1 MQTRSKYIEQLEEL
15 ESCVRRLGEKT
26 AADVRAAGL
35 ALAGDAGATEGV
47 FQGREAE
54 KRLQSAIESSCFDA
68 MLLQQPL
75 VAGDLRFV
83 SGAFRIVSDL
93 THIGAMTR
101 DVAYLATVV
110 PGEEMGDL
118 ASLFSQA
125 SERVAGMV
133 DHAVGAFLAEDE
145 AAAREVY
152 ALDDAVDELYDQ
164 AKGLIVDKIR
174 ATDTD
179 AAFFPEML
187 MVAKYFERMG
197 DDAQRIA
204 SWAVFRVT
212 GNHAI
217 YSAKE
222 GGDASEAEGF

>member
-26 AADVRAAGL
+26 VADVRAAGL
-35 ALAGDAGATEGV
+35 ALAGDAGAAEGV

-83 SGAFRIVSDL
+83 SGVFRIVSDL

-174 ATDTD
+174 ATDT
-179 AAFFPEML
+179 
-187 MVAKYFERMG
+187 
-197 DDAQRIA
+197 
-204 SWAVFRVT
+204 VFRVT
-212 GNHAI
+212 GNHAV

-222 GGDASEAEGF
+222 DGDASEAEGF

>member
-26 AADVRAAGL
+26 VADVRAAGL
-35 ALAGDAGATEGV
+35 ALAGDAGAAEGV

-83 SGAFRIVSDL
+83 SGVFRIVSDL

-118 ASLFSQA
+118 ASLFLQA

-152 ALDDAVDELYDQ
+152 ALDDAVDELYDR

-212 GNHAI
+212 GNHAV

>member
-26 AADVRAAGL
+26 VADVRAAGL
-35 ALAGDAGATEGV
+35 ALAGDAGAAEGV

-83 SGAFRIVSDL
+83 SGVFRIVSDL

-152 ALDDAVDELYDQ
+152 ALDELYDR

-212 GNHAI
+212 GNHAV

-222 GGDASEAEGF
+222 DGDASEAEGF

>member
-26 AADVRAAGL
+26 VADVRAAGL
-35 ALAGDAGATEGV
+35 ALAGDAGAAEGV

-83 SGAFRIVSDL
+83 SGVFRIVSDL

-197 DDAQRIA
+197 DDAARIA
-204 SWAVFRVT
+204 DWAVFRAT
-212 GNHAI
+212 GEHAGRVDPVVEDD
-217 YSAKE
+217 SV
-222 GGDASEAEGF
+222 EAGE

>member
-15 ESCVRRLGEKT
+15 ESSVRRLGEKT
-26 AADVRAAGL
+26 VADVRATGL
-35 ALAGDAGATEGV
+35 ALAGDAGAAEGV

-54 KRLQSAIESSCFDA
+54 KRLQSVIESSCFDA

-83 SGAFRIVSDL
+83 SGVFRIVSDL
-93 THIGAMTR
+93 AHIGSMTR
-101 DVAYLATVV
+101 DVSYLATVV
-110 PGEEMGDL
+110 PPEQLGAL
-118 ASLFSQA
+118 SALFAQA

-133 DHAVGAFLAEDE
+133 EHAVRAFLAEDE
-145 AAAREVY
+145 AAAREVFVM
-152 ALDDAVDELYDQ
+152 DDEVDELYEQ
-164 AKGLIVDKIR
+164 AKALIVEKIR
-174 ATDTD
+174 TTDTD

-204 SWAVFRVT
+204 GWAVFRVT
-212 GNHAI
+212 GNHAV

-222 GGDASEAEGF
+222 GGDAVEAEEF